1 MFTLTQSVPIVR
13 RSGKNDGSVGRLISY
28 NKMNGVIVFILTTQE
43 MIVGLHYELM
53 TMENIICIS

>member
-1 MFTLTQSVPIVR
+1 MLTLTQSVPIVR

-53 TMENIICIS
+53 TMENICIS